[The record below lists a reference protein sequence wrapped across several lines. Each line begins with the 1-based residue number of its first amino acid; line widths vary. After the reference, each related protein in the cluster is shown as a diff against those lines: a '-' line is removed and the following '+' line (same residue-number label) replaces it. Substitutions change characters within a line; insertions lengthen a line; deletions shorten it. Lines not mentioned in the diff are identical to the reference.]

1 MIKSKSNTGFNNLI
15 NESKEFRVDEQVN
28 DELLDMK
35 INKKLTRE
43 DKNILI
49 ERLREEIQIEDEK
62 QKKEKESKTIKK
74 SSSKWSFCIFCH
86 SETEDTIDIS
96 DKPDF
101 SRRKR

>member
-1 MIKSKSNTGFNNLI
+1 MIKSKSNTEFSKPI
-15 NESKEFRVDEQVN
+15 DESKDFKIEEKVN
-28 DELLDMK
+28 HELLDMK

>member
-1 MIKSKSNTGFNNLI
+1 MIKSKSTIEFNKPI
-15 NESKEFRVDEQVN
+15 DESKELKIDGKVDREP
-28 DELLDMK
+28 LDMK

-43 DKNILI
+43 DKNIII
-49 ERLREEIQIEDEK
+49 ERLREEIQIEDER

-101 SRRKR
+101 SKGKK